1 MSNSNVDFSSVAT
14 LYQKARPS
22 VPVEIINFLKQ
33 KIPSNQKA
41 WDCGTGN
48 GQTAIKLA
56 EFINQIH
63 ATDISSAQLAKA
75 FKHNSIKYFKA
86 DEANSMFADQCVDLI
101 TVSQAAH
108 WFDMSKFEKECL
120 RILKPNGIVAIW
132 AYHHN
137 ISVNTAVEIIYQE
150 FYRTIRPY
158 FPQGR
163 EHIDNFY
170 KDINIDLPKLDSPEF
185 RQTKQMNFD
194 DFIEYLK
201 SFSAYAEYIKNH
213 NKCPI
218 VELGFYDKFKE
229 SWGDS
234 KKVYTVV
241 WPIIFKCY
249 INK

>member
-1 MSNSNVDFSSVAT
+1 MNNEKADFSSVAT

-22 VPVEIINFLKQ
+22 VPVEIIKFLKE

-48 GQTAIKLA
+48 GQTAIKLT
-56 EFINQIH
+56 EFINEIH

-75 FKHNSIKYFKA
+75 FKHNNIKYFKA

-108 WFDMSKFEKECL
+108 WFDMTKFEKECL
-120 RILKPNGIVAIW
+120 RILKPNGIIAIW

-137 ISVNTAVEIIYQE
+137 ITVNAKVEIIYQE
-150 FYRTIRPY
+150 LYKTIRPY

-170 KDINIDLPKLDSPEF
+170 KDININLTKLDAPEF
-185 RQTKQMNFD
+185 KQTKQMNFD
-194 DFIEYLK
+194 SFIEYLK
-201 SFSAYAEYIKNH
+201 SFSAYAEYLKNH
-213 NKCPI
+213 SKCPI
-218 VELGFYDKFKE
+218 IELGFYHKFKE
-229 SWGDS
+229 SWGDTT
-234 KKVYTVV
+234 KVYTVI

-249 INK
+249 IKN